1 MHGYLGRG
9 IQGKSHSLHWE
20 DEHVIREQKE
30 VPMKSYM
37 ETRTLELSG
46 DTAPVTTCVH
56 GRLIDDVLTKRGKR
70 TGQVRCL
77 ECGAI
82 FDDPYQGLR

>member
-1 MHGYLGRG
+1 MDEPLAPV
-9 IQGKSHSLHWE
+9 E
-20 DEHVIREQKE
+20 DDDVMRQPMEAPMEQLRASQT
-30 VPMKSYM
+30 PQPRSN
-37 ETRTLELSG
+37 S
-46 DTAPVTTCVH
+46 APVTTCTH

-82 FDDPYQGLR
+82 FDDPYVKQT

>member
-1 MHGYLGRG
+1 
-9 IQGKSHSLHWE
+9 
-20 DEHVIREQKE
+20 
-30 VPMKSYM
+30 MKSDM
-37 ETRTLELSG
+37 ESQTLELSG

-56 GRLIDDVLTKRGKR
+56 GRLIDEVLTKRGNR

>member
-1 MHGYLGRG
+1 MN
-9 IQGKSHSLHWE
+9 HSLHWE
-20 DEHVIREQKE
+20 SEQVTRGQKE

-37 ETRTLELSG
+37 ETQTPELSG

-56 GRLIDDVLTKRGKR
+56 GRVIDDVLTNKGNR
-70 TGQVRCL
+70 TDQVRCL

-82 FDDPYQGLR
+82 FDDPYHGLR

>member
-1 MHGYLGRG
+1 
-9 IQGKSHSLHWE
+9 
-20 DEHVIREQKE
+20 
-30 VPMKSYM
+30 MKSDL
-37 ETRTLELSG
+37 EPQTLELSG
-46 DTAPVTTCVH
+46 DTTTVTTCVH
-56 GRLIDDVLTKRGKR
+56 GRLIDDVLTNRGKR

>member
-1 MHGYLGRG
+1 
-9 IQGKSHSLHWE
+9 
-20 DEHVIREQKE
+20 
-30 VPMKSYM
+30 MKSYM
-37 ETRTLELSG
+37 ETQTLELSG
-46 DTAPVTTCVH
+46 DTAPVTICVH
-56 GRLIDDVLTKRGKR
+56 GRLIDDVLTKGGKR

>member
-1 MHGYLGRG
+1 
-9 IQGKSHSLHWE
+9 
-20 DEHVIREQKE
+20 
-30 VPMKSYM
+30 MKPYM
-37 ETRTLELSG
+37 EAKTLKPSG

-70 TGQVRCL
+70 TSQVRCL

>member
-1 MHGYLGRG
+1 MHGYLGGG

-20 DEHVIREQKE
+20 DEHVIRGQKE

-46 DTAPVTTCVH
+46 GTAPVTTCVH

-77 ECGAI
+77 ECGEI